1 MLNFIL
7 IQNITL
13 DRFNCSLYTYE
24 NYNGNIISN
33 EQISNYMNTIN
44 NQETAIE
51 LAQILSS
58 FDGVKK
64 IQIRDKNDTIL
75 LEVSE
80 SLN

>member
-24 NYNGNIISN
+24 NYNGSIISN
-33 EQISNYMNTIN
+33 EQISNYMNSIN